1 MRACVRIC
9 PGHNFYIYGWIS
21 KLVDTVD
28 VLEEKCYLEHFLG
41 WLKVSGTHEGHIN

>member
-28 VLEEKCYLEHFLG
+28 VLEEKCYLEHFFRL
-41 WLKVSGTHEGHIN
+41 VEGQCHT